1 MELTRQLH
9 KELMNE
15 KSKHAKGRSVEAAGN
30 GDSDIHFF
38 GIDVDENLVK
48 NAEEKL
54 IEEEAN
60 PSTKNNIQFQ
70 TLNIMDT
77 DHVDEMFNSFLKRL
91 NKPIFDVIFCF
102 SVTMWIHLN
111 HGDRG
116 LEHFFKTVI
125 KWCRYLVLE
134 PQPWKCY
141 RTASRRMRR
150 SNQPE
155 FEHIEQISNKCEKL
169 LPYIVSLCEKCGFQT
184 IYQFGET
191 NWKRKIILFRSTM

>member
-15 KSKHAKGRSVEAAGN
+15 KSEHAKNRSVGGTIDPNIQFLA
-30 GDSDIHFF
+30 
-38 GIDVDENLVK
+38 IDVDENLVQ
-48 NAEEKL
+48 NAKEKL
-54 IEEEAN
+54 FEDEAN
-60 PSTKNNIQFQ
+60 IYTKNSIQFL
-70 TLNIMDT
+70 TLNMMDA
-77 DHVDEMFNSFLKRL
+77 DHIDEIFETYLKRL
-91 NKPIFDVIFCF
+91 NKSTFDILFCF

-116 LEHFFKTVI
+116 LEYFLRTTK
-125 KWCRYLVLE
+125 KWCNYLVLE

-150 SNQPE
+150 SQQPE
-155 FEHIEQISNKCEKL
+155 FEHLEQISCKSEKL
-169 LPYIVSLCEKCGFQT
+169 LPYIINQCEKAGFET

-191 NWKRKIILFRSTM
+191 NWKRKIILFKSIM